1 MDILGLSFDLFLLI
15 IYPIILIIIAL
26 IVFGFL
32 PIKRVK
38 KSERLVISRRGRF
51 IGIAGPG
58 LVLINP
64 INYRVLR
71 IKLND
76 LDEKVPG
83 WQGLSKEEL
92 DNKTKTLI
100 QGLPKKRAVRECSWD
115 DCISA
120 TISGKV
126 QKKYLHDKK
135 RRNSTILQAALGG
148 PGAAWGYDKYSYPYH
163 LILHSSRDV
172 FKVNLRDYKRV
183 REGDV
188 ITITYNP
195 RSRIVKRIERIERI
209 GPGEDFANVA
219 KDLEALAELYE
230 AQGKD
235 VEAAR
240 LRKKAI
246 EKREEFK
253 KLQRH

>member
-1 MDILGLSFDLFLLI
+1 MDILDYYFGLLLLI
-15 IYPIILIIIAL
+15 IFIIYSVIIAL
-26 IVFGFL
+26 IAFGFS

-64 INYRVLR
+64 IIYRVLR

-92 DNKTKTLI
+92 DDKTKTLI
-100 QGLPKKRAVRECSWD
+100 QGLPKKRAVREDSWD

-135 RRNSTILQAALGG
+135 CRNLTILWAALGAG
-148 PGAAWGYDKYSYPYH
+148 VWGYDKYLYPYH
-163 LILHSSRDV
+163 IILHSSRDV
-172 FKVNLRDYKRV
+172 FKVNLRDY
-183 REGDV
+183 
-188 ITITYNP
+188 
-195 RSRIVKRIERIERI
+195 
-209 GPGEDFANVA
+209 
-219 KDLEALAELYE
+219 
-230 AQGKD
+230 
-235 VEAAR
+235 
-240 LRKKAI
+240 
-246 EKREEFK
+246 
-253 KLQRH
+253 